1 MPRAKKSNWSVP
13 VTDGGIGGDF
23 DARYYFEKLHGR
35 ATYESDYGE
44 LGVLKAVLDLAEN
57 DLGHPYWRLDAIQWI
72 TARLNDGEDWNVT
85 AFEYICEAM
94 GLSPSATRT
103 RLLKKA
109 EELRDVETKR
119 VRHDHRGRGR
129 ILQSVDS

>member
-13 VTDGGIGGDF
+13 VTDGGLGGDV
-23 DARYYFEKLHGR
+23 DAKYYFNRLHGR
-35 ATYESDYGE
+35 AVNENE
-44 LGVLKAVLDLAEN
+44 WAERGVLKAVLELAEN
-57 DLGHPYWRLDAIQWI
+57 DLSHPYWRLDAIQWI

-94 GLSPSATRT
+94 GLSPSAVRA

-109 EELRDVETKR
+109 EELKDVEAKR
-119 VRHDHRGRGR
+119 VRHDHRGRGCV
-129 ILQSVDS
+129 L